1 MLGLNELRRIWVAT
15 LTRRQKWKLTA
26 HLEGL
31 RIFYKGQD
39 IDNVADQKLHSY
51 LRSNELCFFWAD
63 TKEPSSTQEP
73 ASRVKEIS
81 HHLGEFSSISN
92 EGGREQVP
100 FGNRLRV
107 TTLKYQ
113 FRQGLKRNPASL
125 QVTVWDSGKNK
136 IHFSSNLVNVSP
148 SQSNAMQWPG
158 MMVKIRV
165 GTCVQ
170 LAITNLEGIEPRET
184 NQGKS
189 LVLSWQRSCA
199 CHAPDVS
206 HSSSHVQGV

>member
-1 MLGLNELRRIWVAT
+1 MLGLNELRRIW
-15 LTRRQKWKLTA
+15 LTALKRRQKSKLTA
-26 HLEGL
+26 HLEGP
-31 RIFYKGQD
+31 RIFYKGQN

-51 LRSNELCFFWAD
+51 LRSDELCFFWAD
-63 TKEPSSTQEP
+63 TTEPSSRQEP
-73 ASRVKEIS
+73 ASRVKEFS
-81 HHLGEFSSISN
+81 HHLCEFSSISN

-113 FRQGLKRNPASL
+113 FRQGLERNPAL
-125 QVTVWDSGKNK
+125 IRVTVWDSGKNK
-136 IHFSSNLVNVSP
+136 IHFYSNLVNVSP
-148 SQSNAMQWPG
+148 SHSNAMQWPG
-158 MMVKIRV
+158 MIVKIWV

-206 HSSSHVQGV
+206 CSSTHVQGV